1 MVARPIAV
9 YRHGMPDRRPTPVQV
24 AGKLTQRARTRGP
37 GEMIGLGLERLRKAW
52 SSEERLLFL
61 VHPAGGDDPID
72 PPDLVFRAATP
83 EDGSIYAR
91 DIGTD
96 SAATFRARLSDA
108 TRCWLVLH
116 EGKIAH
122 ATWTTTATAW
132 TREVGRYFKPPPGDG
147 YIYESFTSPAV
158 RGRGIYPLALKH
170 ILARLGAE
178 GIARMWVGV
187 EADNEPSI
195 RAITKAGFEVAFEIS
210 YRRRFGR
217 LTLGIPEGPLAEA
230 GTTCFP
236 RTAP

>member
-1 MVARPIAV
+1 
-9 YRHGMPDRRPTPVQV
+9 MPDRRPTPPQL
-24 AGKLTQRARTRGP
+24 AGKLLQRVRARGFGELSALATQR
-37 GEMIGLGLERLRKAW
+37 IRKGW

-61 VHPAGGDDPID
+61 VHDTGGDEPTDPA
-72 PPDLVFRAATP
+72 DLEFRAATA
-83 EDGSIYAR
+83 EDGQLYAR

-96 SAATFRARLSDA
+96 SAATFASRLSGS

-116 EGKIAH
+116 EGRIAH
-122 ATWTTTATAW
+122 ATWTTTAGAW
-132 TREVGRYFKPPPGDG
+132 TREIGRYFRPPPGEG

-158 RGRGIYPLALKH
+158 RGRGIYPLALRH

-178 GIARMWVGV
+178 GITRSWVGV

-217 LTLGIPEGPLAEA
+217 LTLGPPEGPLASVCS
-230 GTTCFP
+230 TCFP
-236 RTAP
+236 RTL